1 MLYVSMSGA
10 SQNTLA
16 MRAHANNLANIST
29 SGFRR
34 DFEQA
39 RSMQVFGDSFP
50 ARVFAMSERPGTDFS
65 HGSLQETGNELDIAI
80 DGDGFVAVQAPDGS
94 EAYVRTAGMHIDALG
109 MLRTGDGL
117 PVLGNGG
124 PIAVP
129 PEEKVEIGQD
139 GTISIRA
146 LGENPN
152 VVAVVDRIK
161 LVNPNLKQMEKGT
174 DGLLHYKPQPGG
186 QSTQDSELPSGL
198 QLGTGVRVVGTQKI
212 FTPGSLQTT
221 EQPLD
226 MAVNG
231 RGFFQVLLPDG
242 TVSYTRDGS
251 FHLNSDGQIVTSNGF
266 ALEPA
271 IVVPNE
277 TQTFTVGQDGTVSVT
292 TTGNAQPQ
300 VIGNIQTAD
309 FINPAGL
316 QAIGN
321 NLFLETGSSG
331 APQVGTPGLN
341 GLGTVAQN
349 TLENSNVNV
358 VEELVNMITTQ
369 RAYEMNSKV
378 ISTAD
383 QMLSFVTQNL

>member
-1 MLYVSMSGA
+1 MLSAPWVSKTGLSAQDMNPTTIS
-10 SQNTLA
+10 
-16 MRAHANNLANIST
+16 NNLANVST
-29 SGFRR
+29 TGFKRDRAEFQDLLYQIRR
-34 DFEQA
+34 
-39 RSMQVFGDSFP
+39 
-50 ARVFAMSERPGTDFS
+50 
-65 HGSLQETGNELDIAI
+65 
-80 DGDGFVAVQAPDGS
+80 
-94 EAYVRTAGMHIDALG
+94 
-109 MLRTGDGL
+109 
-117 PVLGNGG
+117 
-124 PIAVP
+124 
-129 PEEKVEIGQD
+129 
-139 GTISIRA
+139 
-146 LGENPN
+146 
-152 VVAVVDRIK
+152 
-161 LVNPNLKQMEKGT
+161 
-174 DGLLHYKPQPGG
+174 QPGG
-186 QSTQDSELPSGL
+186 QSTQDSELPSGP

-277 TQTFTVGQDGTVSVT
+277 HPDLHRRPGRHRLGDHHRQRPAAGDRQHPDRRLH
-292 TTGNAQPQ
+292 QP
-300 VIGNIQTAD
+300 GR
-309 FINPAGL
+309 PAGHRQQPVPGNRL
-316 QAIGN
+316 QRR
-321 NLFLETGSSG
+321 
-331 APQVGTPGLN
+331 PQVGTPGLN

-383 QMLSFVTQNL
+383 QMLSFVTQTLTGPDGPWLYAAR